1 MTTNSRFLFQKK
13 DGFVRKYGVP
23 PNSVINHHVPLKN
36 VIWRVYITSFSD
48 KTQLDNIYI
57 IYIYVYVRNHGK
69 LGHKETSDLGSHKE
83 WVLTEWTLCYSTRIQ
98 NSQPQQV
105 PIPWDFS
112 EF

>member
-1 MTTNSRFLFQKK
+1 MTTNSRFLFQKT

-23 PNSVINHHVPLKN
+23 PNSVINHHVPLRT

-57 IYIYVYVRNHGK
+57 CIYVRNHGK

-83 WVLTEWTLCYSTRIQ
+83 
-98 NSQPQQV
+98 
-105 PIPWDFS
+105 
-112 EF
+112 